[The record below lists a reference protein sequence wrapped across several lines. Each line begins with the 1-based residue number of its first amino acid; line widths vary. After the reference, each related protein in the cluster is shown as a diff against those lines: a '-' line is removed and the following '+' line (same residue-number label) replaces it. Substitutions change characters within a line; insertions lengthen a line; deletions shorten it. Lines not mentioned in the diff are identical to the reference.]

1 MIRKLVNHVL
11 RREEINGGERCPT
24 YLFRWTLASTPWGK
38 LYLHHF
44 VGDDWSLDLH
54 DHPKRFVSIG
64 LAGSYVEESRG
75 YEFDDKRTFRAYRA
89 PWIRTFP
96 AHHRHRL
103 SMPGGGSCWTLVWV
117 GRTEREWGFWRGDEW
132 TSWRQYV
139 DHAPDEVLSC
149 R

>member
-44 VGDDWSLDLH
+44 VGDD
-54 DHPKRFVSIG
+54 
-64 LAGSYVEESRG
+64 

-117 GRTEREWGFWRGDEW
+117 GRSEREWGFWRGDEW
-132 TSWRQYV
+132 THWRDYV

>member
-44 VGDDWSLDLH
+44 VGD
-54 DHPKRFVSIG
+54 
-64 LAGSYVEESRG
+64 G
-75 YEFDDKRTFRAYRA
+75 YEPDDKRTFRVYRA

-96 AHHRHRL
+96 AHRRHRL

-117 GRTEREWGFWRGDEW
+117 GRTEREWGFWRDDEW
-132 TSWRQYV
+132 THWRDYV